1 MRRAVKFEGYD
12 AEPLPLE
19 ERERLEEE
27 AYWAACEKCDNHYNE

>member
-27 AYWAACEKCDNHYNE
+27 VYWAACEKCDNHYNE

>member
-12 AEPLPLE
+12 VEPLPLE

-27 AYWAACEKCDNHYNE
+27 AYWAECERCDSRREE